1 MERNHTEACTDLE
14 RKREKESV
22 YVQHKFKILT
32 ITVHLQVLVIA
43 MTNNLKININFLISI
58 LVVFDEIIVTI
69 SPLRVSKA
77 TALEGPVSSLT
88 LSTLEEG

>member
-43 MTNNLKININFLISI
+43 MTDNLKINIYFLKF
-58 LVVFDEIIVTI
+58 LY
-69 SPLRVSKA
+69 L
-77 TALEGPVSSLT
+77 SSLMKS
-88 LSTLEEG
+88 LSQYLH